1 VTPVLDGFDFIGFI
15 PISAIA
21 SARSF
26 YVDLL
31 GLSVL
36 EQTPYSLVVN
46 ANGTML
52 RLTLVEGHVPAAF
65 TIAGWRVDDIEAT
78 IDQLVSRG
86 VSFLR
91 FDGLEQDER
100 GIWNAGGDRVA
111 WFSDPDA
118 NTLSL
123 TEFSH

>member
-1 VTPVLDGFDFIGFI
+1 MLEHFDFIGFI
-15 PISAIA
+15 PISDIA

-26 YVDLL
+26 YDSLL
-31 GLSVL
+31 GLAVL
-36 EQTPYSLVVN
+36 EETPYSLVVN

-52 RLTLVEGHVPAAF
+52 RLTIVEGHVPAVF
-65 TIAGWRVDDIEAT
+65 TIAGWRVDSIEAT

-86 VSFLR
+86 VSLVR
-91 FDGLEQDER
+91 FDGIEQDER

-111 WFSDPDA
+111 WFRDPDG

-123 TEFSH
+123 TAFSH